1 MQIQFRFD
9 TDQEKYVLLHNQYE
23 HVSDNSTA
31 VGAKRKAL
39 QAAKEKCVEAV
50 AYGSKPTKILK
61 LVREEAQKLEDKYF
75 VAPGLRQI
83 QNLKKRLS
91 QTAKKES
98 GLETVDD
105 FMQYLKTLKIRDKD
119 HYNSLADDELI
130 ILECG
135 TTLDNKLFFS
145 FSCKGKFFYYFFS
158 FILF

>member
-1 MQIQFRFD
+1 
-9 TDQEKYVLLHNQYE
+9 
-23 HVSDNSTA
+23 
-31 VGAKRKAL
+31 L

-98 GLETVDD
+98 GLETSVVYC
-105 FMQYLKTLKIRDKD
+105 FM
-119 HYNSLADDELI
+119 HN
-130 ILECG
+130 
-135 TTLDNKLFFS
+135 
-145 FSCKGKFFYYFFS
+145 FSCSFF
-158 FILF
+158 

>member
-61 LVREEAQKLEDKYF
+61 LVREEAIKL
-75 VAPGLRQI
+75 L
-83 QNLKKRLS
+83 
-91 QTAKKES
+91 
-98 GLETVDD
+98 
-105 FMQYLKTLKIRDKD
+105 
-119 HYNSLADDELI
+119 
-130 ILECG
+130 
-135 TTLDNKLFFS
+135 
-145 FSCKGKFFYYFFS
+145 
-158 FILF
+158 